1 MRECIYCGRQL
12 EKGEVCTCAMSVAK
26 RRERE
31 AARKAEEP
39 KNEKTAKAEEK
50 TRKKAEKEHARQ
62 REKAEKERSREARKN
77 ARRSAHMYG
86 GYAGGAYKSKAKTAL
101 GDVWRLFRSFLCSP
115 IETVMN
121 PGEMSVSTIMIFVM
135 IEGMIGG
142 LSAFSVISGASR
154 GPVRLLGNL
163 MGFSGVQ
170 GYNTVLGWIA
180 SAFSGA
186 VGGIVVFLLCSG
198 IFYFIN
204 KWIFKQLTPY
214 WEFSKR
220 FSLAAI
226 PVSIIGAVG
235 VILGFF
241 SQTTFAVLM
250 IVGLVGTVVLIYEIL
265 RSAWYSSSAAKTLY
279 AMLGGMFV
287 FLMIALYIVRI
298 SVL

>member
-12 EKGEVCTCAMSVAK
+12 EKGEVCNCAMSVAK

-39 KNEKTAKAEEK
+39 NSKKKSKANEKTHKKEEK
-50 TRKKAEKEHARQ
+50 ARARQ
-62 REKAEKERSREARKN
+62 DERNAKERAREARKN
-77 ARRSAHMYG
+77 ARRANRMYG
-86 GYAGGAYKSKAKTAL
+86 GFSNTAYKAQAKSSF
-101 GDVWRLFRSFLCSP
+101 GDVWRIFKAFLRSP
-115 IETVMN
+115 IVTVMN
-121 PGEMSVSTIMIFVM
+121 PGQMSVSVIMIFVI

-142 LSAFSVISGASR
+142 LSVYSVISGASR

-163 MGFSGVQ
+163 MGFSGAR

-250 IVGLVGTVVLIYEIL
+250 IVGLVGTVVLVYEIL

-279 AMLGGMFV
+279 AMLGGIFV

>member
-31 AARKAEEP
+31 AARKAAEP
-39 KNEKTAKAEEK
+39 KDEKKAKAEEK
-50 TRKKAEKEHARQ
+50 DRKKAEKERAKQ
-62 REKAEKERSREARKN
+62 KEKAEKERMREARRN
-77 ARRSAHMYG
+77 ARRSSNMYG
-86 GYAGGAYKSKAKTAL
+86 NYGGAYKSKAKNAL
-101 GDVWRLFRSFLCSP
+101 GEVWRLFRSFLRSP

-121 PGEMSVSTIMIFVM
+121 PGEMSVSTIMIFVI

-163 MGFSGVQ
+163 MGFSGAQ
-170 GYNTVLGWIA
+170 GYNTVAGWIA

-204 KWIFKQLTPY
+204 KWIFRQLTPY

-265 RSAWYSSSAAKTLY
+265 RSAWYSSSAAKTMY
-279 AMLGGMFV
+279 AMLGGIFI